1 MSCKLCP
8 GYPVAGFFLW
18 AWPQPLFQQTREKG
32 RRDGISTVTITG
44 AGAKKGLPRHLLVT
58 AADEPAVCSQPL
70 VSLHSRVGSEPVTG
84 CCSIPGVLPTF
95 LFARSKL
102 VQRKP
107 CRASRSYH
115 PVLQRIPEAVFII
128 SGSLASLTGSSWC
141 LGAV

>member
-1 MSCKLCP
+1 MSCKLRL

-18 AWPQPLFQQTREKG
+18 AWPQPLLQQTREKG

-84 CCSIPGVLPTF
+84 CCSTPGVLPTF
-95 LFARSKL
+95 LFAGL
-102 VQRKP
+102 MQRKP
-107 CRASRSYH
+107 SRAS
-115 PVLQRIPEAVFII
+115 EATTHF
-128 SGSLASLTGSSWC
+128 SKEYPRLCLSSLAPWHL
-141 LGAV
+141 